1 MIVNQ
6 TKNDLQLNALVS
18 KRMSKKP
25 RIVFFIIALV
35 LLALGAA
42 VLCVELCLP
51 SDEPDYFLAIYL
63 LVFGALFLVFDI
75 FFYPLL
81 LKGLCK
87 RFMQGKISDCR
98 YTFTQDGYTVES
110 GLAGGGAES
119 KMQGDYSSLTEV
131 REYQD
136 LWLLYLNRA
145 TIFALRKD
153 GMVEGTADE
162 LTSLLRSAVG
172 ARYKTYFKMK

>member
-18 KRMSKKP
+18 KRISQKS
-25 RIVFFIIALV
+25 RIVFFVIAL
-35 LLALGAA
+35 LFLALGAA
-42 VLCVELCLP
+42 VLCVELF

-87 RFMQGKISDCR
+87 KFMQGKVSDCR

-110 GLAGGGAES
+110 GLTDGGATS

-136 LWLLYLNRA
+136 LWLLYLNKA
-145 TIFALRKD
+145 TIFALRKE
-153 GMVEGTADE
+153 GMVEGTTDE
-162 LTSLLRSAVG
+162 LTSLLRSTVG
-172 ARYKTYFKMK
+172 ARYKTQYKIK